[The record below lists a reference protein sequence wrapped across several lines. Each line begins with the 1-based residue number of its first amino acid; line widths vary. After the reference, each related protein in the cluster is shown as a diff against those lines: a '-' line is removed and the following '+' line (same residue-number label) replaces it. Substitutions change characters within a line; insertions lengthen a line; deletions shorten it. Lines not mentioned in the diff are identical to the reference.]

1 MIVTNNILVFFQE
14 TFGSNPQLFVSTV
27 RDILNDERELLN
39 VKNMVC
45 YEKILTFTLCHL
57 FRFCLWI
64 FQTNSENLY
73 LLL

>member
-45 YEKILTFTLCHL
+45 FKIF
-57 FRFCLWI
+57 
-64 FQTNSENLY
+64 
-73 LLL
+73 